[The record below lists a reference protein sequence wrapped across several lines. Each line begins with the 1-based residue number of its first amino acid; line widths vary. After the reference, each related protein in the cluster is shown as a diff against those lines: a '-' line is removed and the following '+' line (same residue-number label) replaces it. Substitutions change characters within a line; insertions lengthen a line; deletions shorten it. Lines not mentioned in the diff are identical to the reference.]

1 MKSLIIDATG
11 KEIFFLII
19 AESESYTITHASS
32 RENFDNF
39 MVLILDFFK
48 KNKIKLNEIKNIFIN
63 QGPGSFSGIRVSL
76 SIAKGMSFTNKIA
89 LFGFNT
95 NDIRNGGYKK
105 ILELHKK
112 GLLNKDLI
120 KPIYSS

>member
-76 SIAKGMSFTNKIA
+76 SIAKGLSFANNIS
-89 LFGFNT
+89 LFGFST
-95 NDIRNGGYKK
+95 KDIVDEGYKN
-105 ILELHKK
+105 ILKLHKK
-112 GLLNKDLI
+112 GLLIKDLI
-120 KPIYSS
+120 KPHYSS